1 MDEVITSIFIHQ
13 PQIGYIANCACFSWI
28 ICLIS
33 LYLQVQKIHEVI
45 ESINNQKRILSRE
58 LLQITSTYIRSL
70 DTVNDSFVQKLILH
84 GIRPLA
90 QFSNQNYTSKF
101 IEFMRTSKFD
111 ESICL
116 CHRVCCLC
124 VADEIVALWRH
135 GFMQQP

>member
-1 MDEVITSIFIHQ
+1 M
-13 PQIGYIANCACFSWI
+13 
-28 ICLIS
+28 
-33 LYLQVQKIHEVI
+33 I

-58 LLQITSTYIRSL
+58 LLQITSIYIRSL
-70 DTVNDSFVQKLILH
+70 DTINDSFVQKLILH

-135 GFMQQP
+135 GFMQ

>member
-1 MDEVITSIFIHQ
+1 MDEAITSMFIHQ
-13 PQIGYIANCACFSWI
+13 PQIGYIANCVCFSWI